1 MDFDAEI
8 EIILPCKMT
17 GHDFLA
23 MYKKIFVLEVS
34 IFCFLDIKNNEVLRE
49 MERRKN
55 GNTIE
60 GKTNRPPRR
69 EERCF
74 LYFNH
79 LSKEFLE
86 QMVPHFKALI

>member
-23 MYKKIFVLEVS
+23 MYKRIFVLEVS

-49 MERRKN
+49 MERMKN
-55 GNTIE
+55 GNTPLLNLIIQ
-60 GKTNRPPRR
+60 TNDCIKRIKIRSQ
-69 EERCF
+69 
-74 LYFNH
+74 LVYH
-79 LSKEFLE
+79 L
-86 QMVPHFKALI
+86 